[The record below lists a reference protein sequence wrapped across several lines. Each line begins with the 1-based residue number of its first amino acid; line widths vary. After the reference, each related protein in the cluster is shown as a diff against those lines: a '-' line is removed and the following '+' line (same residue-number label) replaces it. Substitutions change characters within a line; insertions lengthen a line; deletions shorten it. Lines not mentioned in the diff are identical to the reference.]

1 MSKNRFSIN
10 RIVKREL
17 ALFLGLLLFGLVLL
31 PIGVF
36 FVGDQ
41 VFGDYGPAGFTGFFN
56 TLSGKIRSGDW
67 VAWFLVL
74 SPYLAWQ
81 AIRLTALAWR
91 SLGNSQASGGQSR
104 QPRT

>member
-1 MSKNRFSIN
+1 MSNNKSSIS
-10 RIVKREL
+10 RIAKREL

-56 TLSGKIRSGDW
+56 TLSGKIRSGEG

-81 AIRLTALAWR
+81 SIRLTALAWR
-91 SLGNSQASGGQSR
+91 SLGNSQANGSQSR